1 MFKLIALA
9 MHFSPHTQGPLD
21 PVVIEMLRRELSPET
36 RTTTDEIE
44 ESQPV
49 IDEPRVQEAA

>member
-21 PVVIEMLRRELSPET
+21 PTVIEMLRRELNPQT
-36 RTTTDEIE
+36 RTTDEID